1 MFSSPFRGFSPDP
14 TIEGVYGMIVAQARS
29 PSFYRDY
36 GVPDTVDGRFDMI
49 VLHLVLVLR
58 RLRQSQSQAQ
68 AQAQA
73 QAQIRANVPALG
85 QQIFDLFCRD
95 MDHNFREMGIGDL
108 AVPKEMKRV
117 VEAFYGRTAVYEA
130 ALAADDRPA
139 LEAAVARNVF
149 GMEEAR
155 LGARR
160 LAAYMSEAARRLAAQ
175 HPAAGKIEFPNPAGM
190 PENTEGQTL

>member
-1 MFSSPFRGFSPDP
+1 
-14 TIEGVYGMIVAQARS
+14 MIVAQARS
-29 PSFYRDY
+29 LSFYRDY

-68 AQAQA
+68 
-73 QAQIRANVPALG
+73 IRANVPALG
-85 QQIFDLFCRD
+85 QQIFDRFCRD

-149 GMEEAR
+149 GMEEVR

-175 HPAAGKIEFPNPAGM
+175 HPAAGKIEFPDPAGV
-190 PENTEGQTL
+190 PENTEGQTS